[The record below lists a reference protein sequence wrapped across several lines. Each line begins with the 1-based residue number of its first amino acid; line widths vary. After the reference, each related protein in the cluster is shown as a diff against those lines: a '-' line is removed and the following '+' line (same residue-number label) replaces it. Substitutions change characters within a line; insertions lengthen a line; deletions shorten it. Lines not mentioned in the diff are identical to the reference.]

1 MNKHNTS
8 SKCSFSGGEFTA
20 CLLWC
25 HIFQHDSL
33 TLVKDHLSSRA
44 TTADNLR
51 HSKATLMYVAGS
63 RRALEIQP
71 FCGKAVNLQ
80 PSFVCTRK
88 LTNVSLCEME
98 RAESKHVDV
107 LLRLWLWSLWES
119 IVFLRLLGP
128 EVHTAQT
135 FGHQKRSLN
144 VGPESTAGKQG
155 LQTVSP
161 DQEGAGEAVTFMRL

>member
-51 HSKATLMYVAGS
+51 HGKATLMYVAGS
-63 RRALEIQP
+63 RRALEEIQP

-80 PSFVCTRK
+80 PAAVICLPTESDK
-88 LTNVSLCEME
+88 CEPLWIGKGWE
-98 RAESKHVDV
+98 RARWCPATALALKPVRIDCFFKTSGS
-107 LLRLWLWSLWES
+107 WSPHRTNIW
-119 IVFLRLLGP
+119 P
-128 EVHTAQT
+128 PKAQ
-135 FGHQKRSLN
+135 
-144 VGPESTAGKQG
+144 P
-155 LQTVSP
+155 
-161 DQEGAGEAVTFMRL
+161 